1 MTPLEH
7 ASHIL
12 DTMLGY
18 LGFAVKINQEDGP
31 EGPTL
36 QVQTEDGSL
45 LIGRHGATMEDIQ
58 YLVNRVLQRHLPDAP
73 RIRVDVDFY
82 RTMKEDRMVQEAKTM
97 AERVRLTGRPE
108 ALPAMNSYHRR
119 IIHNL
124 FVDDPE
130 VQSISLDGNARFKR
144 IQIKKRG

>member
-1 MTPLEH
+1 
-7 ASHIL
+7 
-12 DTMLGY
+12 
-18 LGFAVKINQEDGP
+18 
-31 EGPTL
+31 
-36 QVQTEDGSL
+36 
-45 LIGRHGATMEDIQ
+45 
-58 YLVNRVLQRHLPDAP
+58 
-73 RIRVDVDFY
+73 VDFY

-144 IQIKKRG
+144 IQIKRRG